1 VQLQRFH
8 LSPTLSVKERELEL
22 MTEITPS
29 LLALQLMTGIALG
42 AVYALLAL
50 GLSLIFGMLTVVNF
64 AHGAFFMVG
73 AFLGVYFLGLT
84 GNFWFSLILTPL
96 AVGAIGLVTERFLV
110 RPLYGRGIDYPLLL
124 TFGLS
129 YVMVEATRVAFGIEG
144 VPSSTPAELRG
155 AVDLGFGFFPK
166 YRLFLIGATALVV
179 VALWLFIEKTRFG
192 LIIRAGSRDAEIVRV
207 LGIDISRVWLLVF
220 GIGTAI
226 AGLSGVLAAPTRA
239 VNPEMGISVLAE
251 SFVVTVVGGMGSLP
265 GAVVAGLL
273 VGIVFSMTSLFA
285 PDLAELS
292 IFVLMA
298 VVLLIRPQGL
308 FGKPGAMG

>member
-1 VQLQRFH
+1 MG
-8 LSPTLSVKERELEL
+8 EL
-22 MTEITPS
+22 TPS
-29 LLALQLMTGIALG
+29 LLLSQLMTGIALG

-73 AFLGVYFLGLT
+73 AFMGVYFLGLT
-84 GNFWFSLILTPL
+84 GSFWFSLLLTPL
-96 AVGAIGLVTERFLV
+96 AVGALGLGVERFLV

-129 YVMVEATRVAFGIEG
+129 YVLVEAMRVLSGIEG
-144 VPSSTPAELRG
+144 APTSTPESLRG
-155 AVDLGFGFFPK
+155 AVNLGFGFFPL

-179 VALWLFIEKTRFG
+179 LALWLLIEKTRYG
-192 LIIRAGSRDAEIVRV
+192 LIIRAGSRDPEIVRV
-207 LGIDISRVWLLVF
+207 LGIDVARVWLIVF

-239 VNPEMGISVLAE
+239 VNPEMGIHVLGEA
-251 SFVVTVVGGMGSLP
+251 FVVTVVGGMGSLP
-265 GAVVAGLL
+265 GAVLAGLL
-273 VGIVFSMTSLFA
+273 VGIVFSFTSLFA
-285 PDLAELS
+285 PEYAELS

-298 VVLLIRPQGL
+298 LVLLVRPQGF
-308 FGKPGAMG
+308 FGKAGLMSK

>member
-1 VQLQRFH
+1 MG
-8 LSPTLSVKERELEL
+8 EL
-22 MTEITPS
+22 TPS
-29 LLALQLMTGIALG
+29 LLMLQLMTGIALG

-84 GNFWFSLILTPL
+84 GNFWFSLLLTPI

-129 YVMVEATRVAFGIEG
+129 YVMVEAMRVAFGIEG
-144 VPSSTPAELRG
+144 LSSSTPAVLRG
-155 AVDLGFGFFPK
+155 AVNLGFGFFPL

-179 VALWLFIEKTRFG
+179 LALWLFIEKTRFG
-192 LIIRAGSRDAEIVRV
+192 LIIRTGSRDPEIVRV
-207 LGIDISRVWLLVF
+207 LGIDISRVWLMVF
-220 GIGTAI
+220 GLGTAI

-273 VGIVFSMTSLFA
+273 VGVVYSMTSLFA

-292 IFVLMA
+292 IYVLMA
-298 VVLLIRPQGL
+298 VVLLIRPQGF
-308 FGKPGAMG
+308 FGKPGLMS